1 MRSPMSD
8 PEDLIARMSRSL
20 EPADRE
26 PFQRAAMDVIARMPA
41 ALIGPGTV
49 YRAVELTWRGF
60 FRPVDSQRAGWSHGI
75 LTPNRWRTARLTSQ
89 GSPRAVRSKRL
100 YEALATARS
109 GD

>member
-1 MRSPMSD
+1 MSD

-26 PFQRAAMDVIARMPA
+26 PFQRAAMDAIARMPA

-60 FRPVDSQRAGWSHGI
+60 FRPVDSPTSGMEPWHPHAEFARERRAS
-75 LTPNRWRTARLTSQ
+75 LRKAR
-89 GSPRAVRSKRL
+89 PER
-100 YEALATARS
+100 
-109 GD
+109 